1 MSKELRY
8 RSIKEMLSLLDSS
21 KKIYKNY
28 LSDGRKFLYAK
39 DLRSINEKIVN
50 LINTQKFEKDEV
62 LKPAFQN
69 LKKHLEEWICAWDRE
84 KINKTPNDNDKFTFS
99 GYRTYPKYLDKLL
112 ISHLENMTNRGA
124 G

>member
-28 LSDGRKFLYAK
+28 LSDGHKFLYAK

-69 LKKHLEEWICAWDRE
+69 LKKHLEE
-84 KINKTPNDNDKFTFS
+84 S
-99 GYRTYPKYLDKLL
+99 GIDGPLPRNALKSVYAKLNSL
-112 ISHLENMTNRGA
+112 ILQKQTGA
-124 G
+124 N

>member
-8 RSIKEMLSLLDSS
+8 RSIKEILSLLDNS
-21 KKIYKNY
+21 K
-28 LSDGRKFLYAK
+28 
-39 DLRSINEKIVN
+39 
-50 LINTQKFEKDEV
+50 
-62 LKPAFQN
+62 
-69 LKKHLEEWICAWDRE
+69 

-112 ISHLENMTNRGA
+112 ISHLENMTNRRA